1 MRENPF
7 NPFIPIAIGNR
18 KKLRALASRGHN
30 KNSLQFSTEIR
41 IRKTEV
47 LNTLANYNST
57 IKISIKMAEQSSI
70 QCPNCGTP
78 IDVNDVLKHQLEDS
92 IRKEFQQKAN
102 IQNRE
107 LELKNEQ
114 LEKAK
119 AEFEAKKKQENELF
133 AERLEREKKTAEKEI
148 SEKLKAKLEEENKDR
163 LLLMEKELSEK
174 SEKIREL
181 NKMEG
186 EIAKLQREKL
196 EMKEAIQAEAE
207 KQLNAQLALER
218 EKIRKQEDDKNE
230 LKFKEL
236 QKQLEEQKKL
246 TEEMKRK
253 QEQGSM
259 QLQGEVMELAIE
271 EWLANN
277 FPLDSIDEVKKGAN
291 GADCL
296 QIVNTREHQNC
307 GSIYYESKRT
317 KAFQPSWIEKF
328 KNDIRTKRANIGVLV
343 TEVMPSG
350 MERMGMRD
358 GIWICTYEEFK
369 GLSAVL
375 RQSLIQINQAVQ
387 AQENKGDKMSMLY
400 DFLTSNE
407 FRLQIEGIVEGFT
420 QMQNDLESEKRAMQ
434 RIWKQ
439 REKQIEKVVH
449 NTLGMYGSIRGIA
462 GNAVQSVKALELDF
476 IEEEQEDEEPKE
488 LFE

>member
-1 MRENPF
+1 
-7 NPFIPIAIGNR
+7 
-18 KKLRALASRGHN
+18 
-30 KNSLQFSTEIR
+30 
-41 IRKTEV
+41 
-47 LNTLANYNST
+47 
-57 IKISIKMAEQSSI
+57 MAEQSSI
-70 QCPNCGTP
+70 QCPNCGTT
-78 IDVNDVLKHQLEDS
+78 IDVNDILKHQLEDS

-102 IQNRE
+102 AQTKE

-114 LEKAK
+114 FEKAK
-119 AEFEAKKKQENELF
+119 TEFEAKKKHENELF
-133 AERLEREKKTAEKEI
+133 AERLEREKKVAEKEI
-148 SEKLKAKLEEENKDR
+148 TEKLKTKLDEENKDR
-163 LLLMEKELSEK
+163 MLLMEKELSEK
-174 SEKIREL
+174 SEKLREL
-181 NKMEG
+181 NKMTG

-196 EMKEAIQAEAE
+196 EMKEAIEAEAQ
-207 KQLNAQLALER
+207 KQLNATLVLER
-218 EKIRKQEDDKNE
+218 DKIRKQEEEKNE
-230 LKFKEL
+230 LKIKEY
-236 QKQLEEQKKL
+236 QKQSDDQKKL
-246 TEEMKRK
+246 IEEMKRK

-277 FPLDSIDEVKKGAN
+277 FPLDSIDEIKKGAN

-296 QIVNTREHQNC
+296 QVVNTRELQNC

-317 KAFQPSWIEKF
+317 KAFQPAWIEKF

-343 TEVMPSG
+343 TEVMPAG
-350 MERMGMRD
+350 MDRMGMRD

-369 GLSAVL
+369 GLSNVL
-375 RQSLIQINQAVQ
+375 RQSLIQVSQAVQ

-420 QMQNDLESEKRAMQ
+420 QMQGDLDAEKRAMQ

-462 GNAVQSVKALELDF
+462 GNAVQTVRALELDF
-476 IEEEQEDEEPKE
+476 IEEDKEDPKE
-488 LFE
+488 LLE

>member
-1 MRENPF
+1 
-7 NPFIPIAIGNR
+7 
-18 KKLRALASRGHN
+18 
-30 KNSLQFSTEIR
+30 
-41 IRKTEV
+41 
-47 LNTLANYNST
+47 
-57 IKISIKMAEQSSI
+57 MAEQSSI
-70 QCPNCGTP
+70 QCPNCGTT
-78 IDVNDVLKHQLEDS
+78 IDVNDILKHQLEDS

-102 IQNRE
+102 AQTRE
-107 LELKNEQ
+107 LELRNEQ
-114 LEKAK
+114 FEKAK
-119 AEFEAKKKQENELF
+119 SEFEAKKKQENELF
-133 AERLEREKKTAEKEI
+133 AERLEREKKIAEKDI
-148 SEKLKAKLEEENKDR
+148 TEKLKTKLDEENKDR
-163 LLLMEKELSEK
+163 LLSMEKELSEK
-174 SEKIREL
+174 SEKLREL
-181 NKMEG
+181 NKMTG

-196 EMKEAIQAEAE
+196 EMKEAIEAEAQ
-207 KQLNAQLALER
+207 KQLNATLVLER
-218 EKIRKQEDDKNE
+218 DKIRKQEEEKNE
-230 LKFKEL
+230 LKIKEY
-236 QKQLEEQKKL
+236 QKQSDDQKKL
-246 TEEMKRK
+246 IEEMKRK

-296 QIVNTREHQNC
+296 QIVNTRELQNC

-317 KAFQPSWIEKF
+317 KSFQPAWIEKF

-343 TEVMPSG
+343 TEVMPAG
-350 MERMGMRD
+350 MDRMGMRD
-358 GIWICTYEEFK
+358 GIWICTYDEFK

-375 RQSLIQINQAVQ
+375 RQSLIQVSQAIQ
-387 AQENKGDKMSMLY
+387 SQENKGDKMSMLY

-420 QMQNDLESEKRAMQ
+420 QMQGDLDAEKRAMQ

-462 GNAVQSVKALELDF
+462 GNAVQTVRALELDF
-476 IEEEQEDEEPKE
+476 IDESKEDPKE
-488 LFE
+488 LE

>member
-1 MRENPF
+1 
-7 NPFIPIAIGNR
+7 
-18 KKLRALASRGHN
+18 
-30 KNSLQFSTEIR
+30 
-41 IRKTEV
+41 
-47 LNTLANYNST
+47 
-57 IKISIKMAEQSSI
+57 MAEQSSI

-92 IRKEFQQKAN
+92 IRKEFQQKAT
-102 IQNRE
+102 IQNKE

-196 EMKEAIQAEAE
+196 EMKEAIEAEAQ
-207 KQLNAQLALER
+207 KQLNAVLVLER
-218 EKIRKQEDDKNE
+218 DKIRKQEEEKNE
-230 LKFKEL
+230 LKIKEY
-236 QKQLEEQKKL
+236 QKQSDDQKKL
-246 TEEMKRK
+246 IEEMKRK

-296 QIVNTREHQNC
+296 QIVNTRELQNC

-317 KAFQPSWIEKF
+317 KAFQPAWIEKF
-328 KNDIRTKRANIGVLV
+328 KNDIRTKKANIGVLV
-343 TEVMPSG
+343 TEVMPAG
-350 MERMGMRD
+350 MDRMGMRD

-375 RQSLIQINQAVQ
+375 RQSLIQISQAVQ

-420 QMQNDLESEKRAMQ
+420 QMQGDLDAEKRAMQ

-462 GNAVQSVKALELDF
+462 GNAVQTVRALELDF
-476 IEEEQEDEEPKE
+476 VEGGDEDPKE
-488 LFE
+488 LLE

>member
-1 MRENPF
+1 
-7 NPFIPIAIGNR
+7 
-18 KKLRALASRGHN
+18 
-30 KNSLQFSTEIR
+30 
-41 IRKTEV
+41 
-47 LNTLANYNST
+47 
-57 IKISIKMAEQSSI
+57 MAEQSSI
-70 QCPNCGTP
+70 QCPNCGTT
-78 IDVNDVLKHQLEDS
+78 IDVNDILKHQLEDS
-92 IRKEFQQKAN
+92 IRKEYQQKAN
-102 IQNRE
+102 AQKQE
-107 LELKNEQ
+107 LELRNEQ
-114 LEKAK
+114 FEKAK

-148 SEKLKAKLEEENKDR
+148 TEKIKTKLDEENKDR
-163 LLLMEKELSEK
+163 LGAMEKELSEK
-174 SEKIREL
+174 SEKLREL

-186 EIAKLQREKL
+186 EILKLQREKL
-196 EMKEAIQAEAE
+196 EMKDAIEAQAQ
-207 KQLNAQLALER
+207 KQLNETLVLER
-218 EKIRKQEDDKNE
+218 DKIRKQEEEKNE
-230 LKFKEL
+230 LKIKEY
-236 QKQLEEQKKL
+236 QKQSDDQKKL
-246 TEEMKRK
+246 IEEMKRK

-277 FPLDSIDEVKKGAN
+277 FPLDTIDEIKKGAN

-296 QIVNTREHQNC
+296 QIVNTRELQNC

-317 KAFQPSWIEKF
+317 KAFQPAWIEKF

-343 TEVMPSG
+343 TEVMPAG
-350 MERMGMRD
+350 LDRMGMRD

-375 RQSLIQINQAVQ
+375 RQSLIQVSQAVQ

-420 QMQNDLESEKRAMQ
+420 QMQGDLDAEKRAMQ

-462 GNAVQSVKALELDF
+462 GNAVQTVRALELDF
-476 IEEEQEDEEPKE
+476 IEEEKEEEDPKE
-488 LFE
+488 LE

>member
-1 MRENPF
+1 
-7 NPFIPIAIGNR
+7 
-18 KKLRALASRGHN
+18 
-30 KNSLQFSTEIR
+30 
-41 IRKTEV
+41 
-47 LNTLANYNST
+47 
-57 IKISIKMAEQSSI
+57 MAEQSSI

-92 IRKEFQQKAN
+92 IRKEFQQKAS

-107 LELKNEQ
+107 IELKNEQ
-114 LEKAK
+114 FEKAK

-133 AERLEREKKTAEKEI
+133 AERLERERKIAEKEI
-148 SEKLKAKLEEENKDR
+148 SEKLKIKLDEENKDR

-174 SEKIREL
+174 SDKIREL
-181 NKMEG
+181 NKMQG

-196 EMKEAIQAEAE
+196 EMKEAIEAEAQ
-207 KQLNAQLALER
+207 KQLNATLVLER
-218 EKIRKQEDDKNE
+218 DKIRKQEEEKNE
-230 LKFKEL
+230 LKIKEY
-236 QKQLEEQKKL
+236 QKQSDDQKKL
-246 TEEMKRK
+246 IEEMKRK

-296 QIVNTREHQNC
+296 QIVNTRELQNC

-375 RQSLIQINQAVQ
+375 RQSLIQVSQAVQ

-420 QMQNDLESEKRAMQ
+420 QMQNDLDSEKRAMQ

-462 GNAVQSVKALELDF
+462 GNAVQTVRALELDF
-476 IEEEQEDEEPKE
+476 IEEDESEDPKE

>member
-1 MRENPF
+1 
-7 NPFIPIAIGNR
+7 
-18 KKLRALASRGHN
+18 
-30 KNSLQFSTEIR
+30 
-41 IRKTEV
+41 
-47 LNTLANYNST
+47 
-57 IKISIKMAEQSSI
+57 MAEQSSI
-70 QCPNCGTP
+70 QCPNCGTN
-78 IDVNDVLKHQLEDS
+78 IDVNDILKHQLEDS

-114 LEKAK
+114 FEKAK

-148 SEKLKAKLEEENKDR
+148 TEKIKTKLDEENKDR

-174 SEKIREL
+174 SEKLREL

-196 EMKEAIQAEAE
+196 EMKDAIEAEAQ
-207 KQLNAQLALER
+207 KQLNDTLVLER
-218 EKIRKQEDDKNE
+218 EKIRKQEEEKNE
-230 LKFKEL
+230 LKIKEY
-236 QKQLEEQKKL
+236 QKQSDDQKKL
-246 TEEMKRK
+246 IEEMKRK

-277 FPLDSIDEVKKGAN
+277 FPLDTIDEIKKGAN

-296 QIVNTREHQNC
+296 QIVNTRELQNC

-343 TEVMPSG
+343 TEVMPNG

-375 RQSLIQINQAVQ
+375 RQSLIQVSQAVQ

-420 QMQNDLESEKRAMQ
+420 QMQSDLDSEKRAMQ

-462 GNAVQSVKALELDF
+462 GNAVQTVRALELDF
-476 IEEEQEDEEPKE
+476 IESDDEDPKE
-488 LFE
+488 LLE

>member
-1 MRENPF
+1 
-7 NPFIPIAIGNR
+7 
-18 KKLRALASRGHN
+18 
-30 KNSLQFSTEIR
+30 
-41 IRKTEV
+41 
-47 LNTLANYNST
+47 
-57 IKISIKMAEQSSI
+57 MAEQSSI

-92 IRKEFQQKAN
+92 IRKEFQQKAS

-107 LELKNEQ
+107 IELKNEQ
-114 LEKAK
+114 FEKAK

-133 AERLEREKKTAEKEI
+133 AERLERERKIAEKEI
-148 SEKLKAKLEEENKDR
+148 SEKLKIKLEEENKDR

-196 EMKEAIQAEAE
+196 EMKDAIQAEAE
-207 KQLNAQLALER
+207 KQLNAQLNLER

-343 TEVMPSG
+343 TEVMPNG

-387 AQENKGDKMSMLY
+387 AQENKGDKM
-400 DFLTSNE
+400 

-420 QMQNDLESEKRAMQ
+420 QMQSDLDSEKRAMQ

-476 IEEEQEDEEPKE
+476 IEEELENEEDPKE

>member
-1 MRENPF
+1 M
-7 NPFIPIAIGNR
+7 
-18 KKLRALASRGHN
+18 
-30 KNSLQFSTEIR
+30 T
-41 IRKTEV
+41 
-47 LNTLANYNST
+47 
-57 IKISIKMAEQSSI
+57 EQSSI
-70 QCPNCGTP
+70 QCPNCGTT
-78 IDVNDVLKHQLEDS
+78 IDVNDILKHQLEDS

-102 IQNRE
+102 VQSRE

-119 AEFEAKKKQENELF
+119 SEFEAKKKQENELF
-133 AERLEREKKTAEKEI
+133 AERLEREKKLAEKEI
-148 SEKLKAKLEEENKDR
+148 TEKLKNKLEEENKDR
-163 LLLMEKELSEK
+163 LTSMEKELTEK

-196 EMKEAIQAEAE
+196 EMKDAIQAEAE
-207 KQLNAQLALER
+207 KQLNATLILER
-218 EKIRKQEDDKNE
+218 DKIRKQEDDKNE

-296 QIVNTREHQNC
+296 QIVNTRELQNC

-317 KAFQPSWIEKF
+317 KAFQPAWIEKF
-328 KNDIRTKRANIGVLV
+328 KNDIRTKKANIGVLV
-343 TEVMPSG
+343 TEVMPAG
-350 MERMGMRD
+350 MERLGMRD

-375 RQSLIQINQAVQ
+375 RQSLIQVSQAVQ
-387 AQENKGDKMSMLY
+387 AQENKGDKMAMLY

-420 QMQNDLESEKRAMQ
+420 QMQSDLDAEKRAMQ

-439 REKQIEKVVH
+439 REKQIEKVVN

-462 GNAVQSVKALELDF
+462 GNAVQTVRALELDF
-476 IEEEQEDEEPKE
+476 IEDEEPTEE
-488 LFE
+488 LE

>member
-1 MRENPF
+1 
-7 NPFIPIAIGNR
+7 
-18 KKLRALASRGHN
+18 
-30 KNSLQFSTEIR
+30 
-41 IRKTEV
+41 
-47 LNTLANYNST
+47 
-57 IKISIKMAEQSSI
+57 MAEQSSI

-114 LEKAK
+114 FEKAK

-133 AERLEREKKTAEKEI
+133 AERLEREKKAAEKEI
-148 SEKLKAKLEEENKDR
+148 GEKLKTKLEEENKDR

-174 SEKIREL
+174 SDKIREL
-181 NKMEG
+181 NKMQG

-196 EMKEAIQAEAE
+196 EMKEAIEAEAQ
-207 KQLNAQLALER
+207 KQLNATLVLER
-218 EKIRKQEDDKNE
+218 DKIRKQEEEKNE
-230 LKFKEL
+230 LKIKEY
-236 QKQLEEQKKL
+236 QKQSDDQKKL
-246 TEEMKRK
+246 IEEMKRK

-296 QIVNTREHQNC
+296 QIVNTRELQNC

-317 KAFQPSWIEKF
+317 KAFQPAWIEKF

-343 TEVMPSG
+343 TEVMPAG

-375 RQSLIQINQAVQ
+375 RQSLIQVSQAVQ

-420 QMQNDLESEKRAMQ
+420 QMQGDLDAEKRAMQ

-462 GNAVQSVKALELDF
+462 GNAVQTVRALELDF
-476 IEEEQEDEEPKE
+476 IEDDNEDPKE
-488 LFE
+488 LE

>member
-1 MRENPF
+1 
-7 NPFIPIAIGNR
+7 
-18 KKLRALASRGHN
+18 
-30 KNSLQFSTEIR
+30 
-41 IRKTEV
+41 
-47 LNTLANYNST
+47 
-57 IKISIKMAEQSSI
+57 MAEQSSI
-70 QCPNCGTP
+70 QCPNCGTT
-78 IDVNDVLKHQLEDS
+78 IDVNDILKHQLEDS

-102 IQNRE
+102 TQAKE

-114 LEKAK
+114 FEKAK
-119 AEFEAKKKQENELF
+119 TEFEAKKKHENELF
-133 AERLEREKKTAEKEI
+133 AERLEREKKVAEKEI
-148 SEKLKAKLEEENKDR
+148 TEKLKTKLDDENKDR

-174 SEKIREL
+174 SEKLREL
-181 NKMEG
+181 SKMQG

-196 EMKEAIQAEAE
+196 EMKDAIQAEAE
-207 KQLNAQLALER
+207 KQLNATLVLER
-218 EKIRKQEDDKNE
+218 DKIRKQEEEKNE
-230 LKFKEL
+230 LKIKEY
-236 QKQLEEQKKL
+236 QKQSDDQKKL
-246 TEEMKRK
+246 IEEMKRK

-277 FPLDSIDEVKKGAN
+277 FPLDTIDEIKKGAN

-296 QIVNTREHQNC
+296 QIVNTRELQNC

-317 KAFQPSWIEKF
+317 KAFQPAWIEKF

-343 TEVMPSG
+343 TEVMPAG
-350 MERMGMRD
+350 MDRMGMRD

-375 RQSLIQINQAVQ
+375 RQSLIQVSQAVQ

-420 QMQNDLESEKRAMQ
+420 QMQSDLDSEKRAMQ

-439 REKQIEKVVH
+439 REKQIEKVIH

-462 GNAVQSVKALELDF
+462 GNAVQTVRALELDF
-476 IEEEQEDEEPKE
+476 IEGEEKEEDPKE
-488 LFE
+488 LLD

>member
-1 MRENPF
+1 
-7 NPFIPIAIGNR
+7 
-18 KKLRALASRGHN
+18 
-30 KNSLQFSTEIR
+30 
-41 IRKTEV
+41 
-47 LNTLANYNST
+47 
-57 IKISIKMAEQSSI
+57 MAEQSSI

-92 IRKEFQQKAN
+92 IRKEFQQKATL
-102 IQNRE
+102 QNKE

-114 LEKAK
+114 FEKAK

-133 AERLEREKKTAEKEI
+133 AERLERERKIAEKEI

-163 LLLMEKELSEK
+163 LTLMEKELSEK
-174 SEKIREL
+174 SEKLREL
-181 NKMEG
+181 NKMQG

-196 EMKEAIQAEAE
+196 EMKEAIEAEAQ
-207 KQLNAQLALER
+207 KQLNATLVLER
-218 EKIRKQEDDKNE
+218 DKIRKQEEEKNE
-230 LKFKEL
+230 LKIKEY
-236 QKQLEEQKKL
+236 QKQSDDQKKL
-246 TEEMKRK
+246 IEEMKRK

-277 FPLDSIDEVKKGAN
+277 FPLDSIDEIKKGAN

-296 QIVNTREHQNC
+296 QIVNTRELQNC

-343 TEVMPSG
+343 TEVMPAG
-350 MERMGMRD
+350 MDRMGMRD

-375 RQSLIQINQAVQ
+375 RQSLIQVSQAVQ

-420 QMQNDLESEKRAMQ
+420 QMQNDLDSEKRAMQ

-462 GNAVQSVKALELDF
+462 GNAVQTVRALELDF
-476 IEEEQEDEEPKE
+476 IEGDDVEDPKE
-488 LFE
+488 LLE

>member
-1 MRENPF
+1 
-7 NPFIPIAIGNR
+7 
-18 KKLRALASRGHN
+18 
-30 KNSLQFSTEIR
+30 
-41 IRKTEV
+41 
-47 LNTLANYNST
+47 
-57 IKISIKMAEQSSI
+57 MAEQSSI
-70 QCPNCGTP
+70 QCPNCGTT
-78 IDVNDVLKHQLEDS
+78 IDVNDILKHQLEDS
-92 IRKEFQQKAN
+92 IRKEYQQKAN
-102 IQNRE
+102 AQKQE
-107 LELKNEQ
+107 LELRNEQ
-114 LEKAK
+114 FEKAK
-119 AEFEAKKKQENELF
+119 SEFEAKKKQENELF
-133 AERLEREKKTAEKEI
+133 AERLEREKKIAEKDI
-148 SEKLKAKLEEENKDR
+148 TEKLKTKLDEENKDR
-163 LLLMEKELSEK
+163 LLSMEKELSEK
-174 SEKIREL
+174 SEKLREL
-181 NKMEG
+181 NKMTA

-196 EMKEAIQAEAE
+196 EMKEAIEAEAQ
-207 KQLNAQLALER
+207 KQLNATLALER
-218 EKIRKQEDDKNE
+218 DKIRKQEEEKNE
-230 LKFKEL
+230 LKIKEY
-236 QKQLEEQKKL
+236 QKQSDDQKKL
-246 TEEMKRK
+246 IEEMKRK

-296 QIVNTREHQNC
+296 QIVNTRELQNC

-317 KAFQPSWIEKF
+317 KSFQPSWIEKF

-343 TEVMPSG
+343 TEVMPTG
-350 MERMGMRD
+350 MDRMGMRD

-375 RQSLIQINQAVQ
+375 RQSLIQVSQAVQ

-420 QMQNDLESEKRAMQ
+420 QMQGDLDAEKRAMQ

-462 GNAVQSVKALELDF
+462 GNAVQTVRALELDF
-476 IEEEQEDEEPKE
+476 IEDDSEDPKE
-488 LFE
+488 LE

>member
-1 MRENPF
+1 
-7 NPFIPIAIGNR
+7 
-18 KKLRALASRGHN
+18 
-30 KNSLQFSTEIR
+30 
-41 IRKTEV
+41 
-47 LNTLANYNST
+47 
-57 IKISIKMAEQSSI
+57 MAEQSSI
-70 QCPNCGTP
+70 QCPNCGTI
-78 IDVNDVLKHQLEDS
+78 IDVNDILKHQLEDS
-92 IRKEFQQKAN
+92 IRKEFQQKATA
-102 IQNRE
+102 QTKE

-114 LEKAK
+114 FEKAK

-133 AERLEREKKTAEKEI
+133 TERLDREKKVAEKEI
-148 SEKLKAKLEEENKDR
+148 TEKLKTKLAEENKDR
-163 LLLMEKELSEK
+163 LLSMEKELSEK
-174 SEKIREL
+174 SEKLREL

-196 EMKEAIQAEAE
+196 EMKEAIEAE
-207 KQLNAQLALER
+207 SQKQLNAALVLER
-218 EKIRKQEDDKNE
+218 DKIRKQEEEKNE
-230 LKFKEL
+230 LKIKEY
-236 QKQLEEQKKL
+236 QKQSDDQKKL
-246 TEEMKRK
+246 IEEMKRK

-271 EWLANN
+271 EWLASN

-296 QIVNTREHQNC
+296 QIVNTRELQNC

-317 KAFQPSWIEKF
+317 KAFQPAWIEKF
-328 KNDIRTKRANIGVLV
+328 KNDIRDKKANIGVLV
-343 TEVMPSG
+343 TEVMPAG
-350 MERMGMRD
+350 MDRMGMRD

-375 RQSLIQINQAVQ
+375 RQSLIQVSQAVQ
-387 AQENKGDKMSMLY
+387 AQENKGDKMAMLY

-420 QMQNDLESEKRAMQ
+420 QMQSDLDSEKRAMQ

-439 REKQIEKVVH
+439 REKQIEKVVN

-462 GNAVQSVKALELDF
+462 GNAVQTVRALELDF
-476 IEEEQEDEEPKE
+476 IDDQTEELE
-488 LFE
+488 